1 LNTQKTGHWPVF
13 LRLMAAWLLRA
24 VLYAKGRTVAGDT
37 RSRRGAVLRCVAA
50 IAAEAR
56 AGTVGAATEETA

>member
-37 RSRRGAVLRCVAA
+37 RRHRGAVLRCVAA
-50 IAAEAR
+50 IADEAR
-56 AGTVGAATEETA
+56 ACTLVRRQRKTA